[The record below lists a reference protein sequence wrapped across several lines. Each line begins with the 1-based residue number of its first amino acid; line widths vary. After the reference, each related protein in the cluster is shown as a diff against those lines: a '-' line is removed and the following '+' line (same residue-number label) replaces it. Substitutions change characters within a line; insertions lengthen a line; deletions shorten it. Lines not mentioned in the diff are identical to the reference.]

1 MRRAV
6 IVLSIALAGPALA
19 HDPAAKFARDA
30 AAQTTQAPAHNPL
43 DCWCLAKGR
52 RFAPGESVCLKTA
65 EGGRMA
71 ECRMEINVMSWG
83 LTDEPCPET

>member
-6 IVLSIALAGPALA
+6 ILLTIALAGPALA
-19 HDPAAKFARDA
+19 HDPAAQTGPTPT
-30 AAQTTQAPAHNPL
+30 AQTAQAPTHNPL

-52 RFAPGESVCLKTA
+52 KFAPGESVCLTTA

-71 ECRMEINVMSWG
+71 ECRMETNVMSWG
-83 LTDEPCPET
+83 LTETPCPET

>member
-1 MRRAV
+1 MRLAV
-6 IVLSIALAGPALA
+6 IVLSIAFAGPALA
-19 HDPAAKFARDA
+19 HDPAAKIHDSAART
-30 AAQTTQAPAHNPL
+30 AQTPAHNPL

-52 RFAPGESVCLKTA
+52 KFAPGESVCLKTA

-83 LTDEPCPET
+83 LTDTPCPET